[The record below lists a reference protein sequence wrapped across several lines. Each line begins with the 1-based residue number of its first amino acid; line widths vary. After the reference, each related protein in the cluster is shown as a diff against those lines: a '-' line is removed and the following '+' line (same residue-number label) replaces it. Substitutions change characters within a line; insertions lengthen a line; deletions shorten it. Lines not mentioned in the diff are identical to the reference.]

1 MNQPGRAAGG
11 SAQATRPQSA
21 SDCALVFAAPIR
33 KMTHPIVMSLQI
45 QPKPEEQPSA
55 PDLTLSV
62 LTWLEENKK
71 TLGIG
76 FAVLSAVVVTLI
88 VQRNLRA
95 SAEAE
100 ANRALFSVLGTGSKA
115 SGASA
120 SDLSKVAAQHPGTA
134 AADRS
139 EFLAATKLFEE
150 GKYAEAQKS
159 FEAFSQAHPD
169 SPLGGPAA
177 FGVASALDAQ
187 DKAAEA
193 VAAYG
198 RFLSEFP
205 TDPMAGQARLS
216 KALVH
221 ESLKQ
226 HREALALYDEAARDA
241 TSMAG
246 QEASSRKA
254 ALLQAH
260 PELAP
265 ATTNAPAA
273 KPAR

>member
-1 MNQPGRAAGG
+1 MFG
-11 SAQATRPQSA
+11 
-21 SDCALVFAAPIR
+21 ALIP
-33 KMTHPIVMSLQI
+33 MMSHPIAMSLQI
-45 QPKPEEQPSA
+45 QPKPEEQQPA

-76 FAVLSAVVVTLI
+76 FAVVSALVVTLI
-88 VQRNLRA
+88 VQKNLSA
-95 SAEAE
+95 SAEAG
-100 ANRALFSVLGTGSKA
+100 ANQALLAALTPGAKGT
-115 SGASA
+115 GASA
-120 SDLSKVAAQHPGTA
+120 ADLARIAAQHPGTA
-134 AADRS
+134 AAERS
-139 EFLAATKLFEE
+139 EFLAATKLFED
-150 GKYAEAQKS
+150 GKYAEAQKA
-159 FEAFSQAHPD
+159 FEAFNQAHPD
-169 SPLGGPAA
+169 SPLGGMVTY
-177 FGVASALDAQ
+177 GVASALDAQ
-187 DKAAEA
+187 DKGAEA

-198 RFLSEFP
+198 RFLTGFA
-205 TDPMAGQARLS
+205 TDPLAGQARLS

-226 HREALALYDEAARDA
+226 HREALALYDEASRDA

-254 ALLQAH
+254 SLLQAH

-273 KPAR
+273 KP